1 MSPTSVPV
9 ELNPVQTAAVL
20 QQLGAWII
28 SVSTPEA
35 GQWFQLQLQTIREG
49 QQRRDV
55 YKALGLAARKM
66 GKADLALD
74 AAALA
79 RAAELRPGWDPS
91 GWSVDQAA
99 RVALLLASRAAQGAI
114 HPAVAGELAHLDAA
128 AASTA
133 DAHFVEL
140 LEEFAASAEINELI
154 ALYQGLP
161 LFPAARALEPR
172 AREAIRSAMRPV
184 FEAMAHRNP
193 YPQEQF
199 DQDAWNQMVVKTFFL
214 DSPLWPIQGLEARGN
229 PALARILVDLAH
241 ERWAA
246 GRTISLELWRCV
258 GPHADAAGVVAM
270 QRVLDT
276 GSEVEQLAIALAL
289 ANKTEKTK
297 PDTPTSDNCAA
308 LRAQCVARGLT
319 ARALE
324 AGWRKLV
331 AQ

>member
-1 MSPTSVPV
+1 MSPTIVPV
-9 ELNPVQTAAVL
+9 ELTPVQTAAVL

-28 SVSTPEA
+28 AASTPEA
-35 GQWFQLQLQTIREG
+35 GQWFHLQLQTIREG

-79 RAAELRPGWDPS
+79 RAAKLRPGWDPS

-99 RVALLLASRAAQGAI
+99 RVALLLASHAAQASISNGAEM
-114 HPAVAGELAHLDAA
+114 ELATAA
-128 AASTA
+128 ATGATA
-133 DAHFVEL
+133 VSEADRRFVDM

-246 GRTISLELWRCV
+246 GRAISPELWRCV
-258 GPHADAAGVVAM
+258 GPHADATGVAAM
-270 QRVLDT
+270 QRMLDS
-276 GSEVEQLAIALAL
+276 GNEVEQLAVALAL
-289 ANKTEKTK
+289 ANQTENHMA
-297 PDTPTSDNCAA
+297 DNCAA

-319 ARALE
+319 ARARE
-324 AGWRKLV
+324 AGWHKLV

>member
-1 MSPTSVPV
+1 MNSSTAMI
-9 ELNPVQTAAVL
+9 ELNPLKRAAVL
-20 QQLGAWII
+20 QQLVVWITAA
-28 SVSTPEA
+28 STPEA
-35 GQWFQLQLQTIREG
+35 GQWLQQQLQTIRAG
-49 QQRRDV
+49 QRRDV
-55 YKALGLAARKM
+55 YKALGLAGRKM

-99 RVALLLASRAAQGAI
+99 RVALLLASHAAD
-114 HPAVAGELAHLDAA
+114 L
-128 AASTA
+128 
-133 DAHFVEL
+133 HFVEL

-246 GRTISLELWRCV
+246 GRAISPELWRCV
-258 GPHADAAGVVAM
+258 GPHADAAGVAAM
-270 QRVLDT
+270 QRVLDSGGET
-276 GSEVEQLAIALAL
+276 EQLAVALAL
-289 ANKTEKTK
+289 ASKPENPTPGSTETA
-297 PDTPTSDNCAA
+297 TAESCAA
-308 LRAQCVARGLT
+308 LRAQCEARGLS

-324 AGWRKLV
+324 AGWPRL
-331 AQ
+331 APA

>member
-1 MSPTSVPV
+1 MSPTIVPV
-9 ELNPVQTAAVL
+9 ELNPVQTSAVL
-20 QQLGAWII
+20 QQLGTWII
-28 SVSTPEA
+28 AASTPEA
-35 GQWFQLQLQTIREG
+35 GQWFQLQLQTIRAG

-99 RVALLLASRAAQGAI
+99 RVALLLASHATHASSNGAEMDKATAATTGATTFS
-114 HPAVAGELAHLDAA
+114 E
-128 AASTA
+128 A
-133 DAHFVEL
+133 DRRFVDM

-246 GRTISLELWRCV
+246 GRAISPELWRCV
-258 GPHADAAGVVAM
+258 GPHADAAGVAAM
-270 QRVLDT
+270 QRVLDS
-276 GSEVEQLAIALAL
+276 GNEVEQLAVALAL
-289 ANKTEKTK
+289 VKQPEK
-297 PDTPTSDNCAA
+297 PMADNGAA
-308 LRAQCVARGLT
+308 LRERCEAGGLT

-324 AGWRKLV
+324 AGWSRL
-331 AQ
+331 APA

>member
-1 MSPTSVPV
+1 MNPAIAYSPV
-9 ELNPVQTAAVL
+9 ELPPVQRAAVL
-20 QQLGAWII
+20 RQLVAWII
-28 SVSTPEA
+28 AASPPAA
-35 GQWFQLQLQTIREG
+35 GQWLQQQLQAIRQG
-49 QQRRDV
+49 PQRRDV

-74 AAALA
+74 HFALA
-79 RAAELRPGWDPS
+79 RAAELRAGWDPS
-91 GWSVDQAA
+91 GWSVDQAT
-99 RVALLLASRAAQGAI
+99 RVALLLASHAGTGSDGAI
-114 HPAVAGELAHLDAA
+114 AA
-128 AASTA
+128 EA

-184 FEAMAHRNP
+184 FEAMAQRNP

-246 GRTISLELWRCV
+246 GRSISPELWRCV
-258 GPHADAAGVVAM
+258 GPHADGVGVAAM
-270 QRVLDT
+270 QRVLDS
-276 GSEVEQLAIALAL
+276 GREAEQLAVALAL
-289 ANKTEKTK
+289 A
-297 PDTPTSDNCAA
+297 TSTAENGAA
-308 LRAQCVARGLT
+308 LRQQCANRALT

-324 AGWRKLV
+324 AGWRSL
-331 AQ
+331 AAP

>member
-1 MSPTSVPV
+1 MNPATAFSPFEPD
-9 ELNPVQTAAVL
+9 PARRAALL
-20 QQLGAWII
+20 QQLLAWILAA
-28 SVSTPEA
+28 SEPAA
-35 GQWFQLQLQTIREG
+35 GQWLQQQIRIIAEG
-49 QQRRDV
+49 GQRRDV

-66 GKADLALD
+66 GKADLAPD

-79 RAAELRPGWDPS
+79 QASALRPGWDPS

-99 RVALLLASRAAQGAI
+99 RVALLLASHTASGTV
-114 HPAVAGELAHLDAA
+114 PADE
-128 AASTA
+128 A
-133 DAHFVEL
+133 DRRFVDL

-184 FEAMAHRNP
+184 FEAMAQRNP

-214 DSPLWPIQGLEARGN
+214 DSALWPVQGLEARGN

-246 GRTISLELWRCV
+246 GRAISPELWRCV
-258 GPHADAAGVVAM
+258 GPHADAAGVAAM
-270 QRVLDT
+270 QRVLDH
-276 GSEVEQLAIALAL
+276 GREPEQLAVALAL
-289 ANKTEKTK
+289 ASSTA
-297 PDTPTSDNCAA
+297 DNSAN
-308 LRAQCVARGLT
+308 LRAQCAARGLT
-319 ARALE
+319 ARALQ
-324 AGWRKLV
+324 AGWREL
-331 AQ
+331 ASLPA